1 MKKQFIKVLFYELF
15 VFLSILKTGK
25 AFHHDS
31 DKVANVPM
39 IDNTWKYYVNANKI
53 TNEQEA
59 YLTGIVGND
68 IFSIYVYAMDIIYIY
83 LSYKFM

>member
-1 MKKQFIKVLFYELF
+1 
-15 VFLSILKTGK
+15 
-25 AFHHDS
+25 
-31 DKVANVPM
+31 M

-68 IFSIYVYAMDIIYIY
+68 IFPIYVYAMDIIYIY